1 MFTGSLVALITP
13 FKNGSVDEKG
23 FEKFVAWQIKEG
35 TDGLVPCGTTG
46 ESPTLSM
53 EEHKRVIDICIAAAK
68 GTGVPVIA
76 GTGSNSTAEAI
87 DLTQHAKKAGADAAM
102 LVVPYYN
109 KPTQEGLFQHFKA
122 VAEAVDIPI
131 LLYNVPPRTG
141 GDMQVETVMRLSQV
155 KNIIGI
161 KDASYDMARPTLT
174 KLKAKKGFIQLSGE
188 DASAVGFLAQG
199 GDGCISVTANVA
211 PRLCGDMHDAWK
223 KRDLDKVFEIQDRLM
238 PLHKAMFC
246 ETSPGPV
253 KYGAELIGQCER
265 RDAPADGADHREQQ
279 EGRARGDGPCGPDQL
294 GSSSQKRVIPSEARD
309 LSRCRSKVLAALGMT
324 PVAGRIDVDTRR
336 LQLAKKPDL
345 DRTVVAQNR
354 KARHNYFIEET
365 FEAGLALTGTEVK
378 SLRGGRSTIAE
389 SYVTE
394 EGGEAWLVN
403 ANIPN
408 TPRAT
413 ASITSR
419 AGRASCCCTA
429 SRSTS

>member
-23 FEKFVAWQIKEG
+23 FEKFVAWQIAEG

-53 EEHKRVIDICIAAAK
+53 EEHKRVIDICIQAAK

-76 GTGSNSTAEAI
+76 GTGSNSTEEAI
-87 DLTQHAKKAGADAAM
+87 ELTRHAKKAGADAAM

-141 GDMQVETVMRLSQV
+141 GDMQVETVVRLSQV
-155 KNIIGI
+155 QNIIGI

-199 GDGCISVTANVA
+199 GDGCISVTANIA

-223 KRDLDKVFEIQDRLM
+223 KRDLDKVFELQDRLM
-238 PLHKAMFC
+238 PLHKALFV

-253 KYGAELIGQCER
+253 KYGAELLGQSSARMRLPLVECT
-265 RDAPADGADHREQQ
+265 DA
-279 EGRARGDGPCGPDQL
+279 
-294 GSSSQKRVIPSEARD
+294 
-309 LSRCRSKVLAALGMT
+309 T
-324 PVAGRIDVDTRR
+324 
-336 LQLAKKPDL
+336 KKQVHDAM
-345 DRTVVAQNR
+345 V
-354 KARHNYFIEET
+354 H
-365 FEAGLALTGTEVK
+365 AGL
-378 SLRGGRSTIAE
+378 I
-389 SYVTE
+389 
-394 EGGEAWLVN
+394 N
-403 ANIPN
+403 
-408 TPRAT
+408 
-413 ASITSR
+413 
-419 AGRASCCCTA
+419 
-429 SRSTS
+429 

>member
-23 FEKFVAWQIKEG
+23 FEKFVAWQIAEG

-53 EEHKRVIDICIAAAK
+53 EEHKRVIDICIQTAK

-76 GTGSNSTAEAI
+76 GTGSNSTDEAI
-87 DLTQHAKKAGADAAM
+87 ELTRHAKQAGADAAM

-141 GDMQVETVMRLSQV
+141 GDMQVETVVRLSQV
-155 KNIIGI
+155 PNIIGI

-199 GDGCISVTANVA
+199 GDGCISVTANIA

-238 PLHKAMFC
+238 PLHKAIFI
-246 ETSPGPV
+246 EAGVTGS
-253 KYGAELIGQCER
+253 KYA
-265 RDAPADGADHREQQ
+265 
-279 EGRARGDGPCGPDQL
+279 
-294 GSSSQKRVIPSEARD
+294 
-309 LSRCRSKVLAALGMT
+309 LSRLGKVENTVRSPLVT
-324 PVAGRIDVDTRR
+324 
-336 LQLAKKPDL
+336 
-345 DRTVVAQNR
+345 
-354 KARHNYFIEET
+354 IEEST
-365 FEAGLALTGTEVK
+365 AEKIDAAMKHAGL
-378 SLRGGRSTIAE
+378 I
-389 SYVTE
+389 
-394 EGGEAWLVN
+394 N
-403 ANIPN
+403 
-408 TPRAT
+408 
-413 ASITSR
+413 
-419 AGRASCCCTA
+419 
-429 SRSTS
+429 

>member
-1 MFTGSLVALITP
+1 MFAGSLVALITP

-23 FEKFVAWQIKEG
+23 FEKFVGWQIKEG

-53 EEHKRVIDICIAAAK
+53 DEHKRVIDICIATAK

-87 DLTQHAKKAGADAAM
+87 ELTQHAKKAGADAAM

-141 GDMQVETVMRLSQV
+141 GDMQVETVVRLSQV
-155 KNIIGI
+155 KGIVGI

-174 KLKAKKGFIQLSGE
+174 RLRAKKGFCQLSGE

-211 PRLCGDMHDAWK
+211 PRLCADMHDAWK
-223 KRDLDKVFEIQDRLM
+223 ARNLDKVFEIQDRLM

-253 KYGAELIGQCER
+253 KFGAELIGQCSAE
-265 RDAPADGADHREQQ
+265 
-279 EGRARGDGPCGPDQL
+279 
-294 GSSSQKRVIPSEARD
+294 
-309 LSRCRSKVLAALGMT
+309 M
-324 PVAGRIDVDTRR
+324 R
-336 LQLAKKPDL
+336 LPM
-345 DRTVVAQNR
+345 VP
-354 KARHNYFIEET
+354 
-365 FEAGLALTGTEVK
+365 
-378 SLRGGRSTIAE
+378 IAE
-389 SYVTE
+389 SSKKAVR
-394 EGGEAWLVN
+394 EAMVH
-403 ANIPN
+403 
-408 TPRAT
+408 
-413 ASITSR
+413 
-419 AGRASCCCTA
+419 AGLIN
-429 SRSTS
+429 